1 MGRHVA
7 VALAVAPV
15 PPWPSIAAPLRLVGP
30 YTPAVLT
37 RSRAF
42 AQSFWRART
51 RAVETAEVPPEAED
65 SAAGDVER
73 EPRGGAPG
81 DVADLVP
88 IVLLA
93 GLIALYIVVFGTL
106 TWMQQTNFGTFGF
119 DMGIY
124 DQGIWLLS
132 RFKNPFDTVR
142 GLNYFAHH
150 VNVITLAFVPFY
162 WLGAGP
168 HFLYLIETIWMAL
181 GALPVWLLARDRL
194 GGRWLPLGLAAS
206 FLLYPSLEWINW
218 WHFHPDALIITPLL
232 FAWWLATRGRWGWFS
247 VAVAIALLC
256 KEDAA
261 LAVAALGLALMLRGR
276 RRAGALTCVAGVG
289 WFLLATKVIIPIA
302 NGGSSPFY
310 VRELFPGFGE
320 SLSAIAVNLITHPGR
335 FFSLVTQPDRLTY
348 YRQLLVPVAFL
359 PLAALEVLLVGI
371 PQAAVNSISG
381 HALTHDIRYHYSSIV
396 IAAVFLATVES
407 CARLGGRAA
416 VRRVLVGLVLAASV
430 ATNVVWSPSPIGT
443 HYGSGIWAVA
453 QPRHQ
458 LLRDA
463 LARVPAGAGVSATY
477 NLVPHLTHRVHIY
490 EFPNPWVPT
499 NWGANGENPPDPET
513 ASYLVLDTALNG
525 TQQGLYERLV
535 APNGPF
541 RIVYGVDGIVVARRV
556 APG

>member
-1 MGRHVA
+1 M
-7 VALAVAPV
+7 L
-15 PPWPSIAAPLRLVGP
+15 I
-30 YTPAVLT
+30 

-42 AQSFWRART
+42 AQSFLRART
-51 RAVETAEVPPEAED
+51 RPSAAATTPPEAEPS
-65 SAAGDVER
+65 SAAER
-73 EPRGGAPG
+73 RSRGTTVRTEPRPATLAPA
-81 DVADLVP
+81 VALV
-88 IVLLA
+88 A
-93 GLIALYIVVFGTL
+93 LIALYVIVFGTL

-132 RFKNPFDTVR
+132 RFKNPFDTIR
-142 GLNYFAHH
+142 GLNFFAHH
-150 VNVITLAFVPFY
+150 VNVIALAFVPFY

-168 HFLYLIETIWMAL
+168 HFLYLVETIWMAL
-181 GALPVWLLARDRL
+181 GALPIWLLARDRL
-194 GGRWLPLGLAAS
+194 ASRWLPLGLAAS
-206 FLLYPSLEWINW
+206 YLLYPSLEWINW

-232 FAWWLATRGRWGWFS
+232 FAWWLATRARWGWFS
-247 VAVAIALLC
+247 VAVAVALLC

-261 LAVAALGLALMLRGR
+261 LAVAALGLALAIHGR

-310 VRELFPGFGE
+310 VRELFPGFGD
-320 SLSAIAVNLITHPGR
+320 SLSAIAVNLITHPGK

-348 YRQLLVPVAFL
+348 YRQLLVPVAFM
-359 PLAALEVLLVGI
+359 PLAAIDVLLIGL

-381 HALTHDIRYHYSSIV
+381 HSLTHDIRYHYSSIV

-407 CARLGGRAA
+407 CARLGGRVV
-416 VRRVLVGLVLAASV
+416 VRRLLVGLILVTSLAA
-430 ATNVVWSPSPIGT
+430 NVVWSPSPLGRQ
-443 HYGSGIWAVA
+443 YDSGIWAVA

-458 LLRDA
+458 VVRDA
-463 LARVPAGAGVSATY
+463 LKLVPAGAGVSATY

-513 ASYLVLDTALNG
+513 ADYLVLDVTLNG
-525 TQQGLYERLV
+525 TQQGLYDRLV
-535 APNGPF
+535 TTGGPF
-541 RIVYGVDGIVVARRV
+541 RIVYDVDGIVVARRV

>member
-1 MGRHVA
+1 MA
-7 VALAVAPV
+7 
-15 PPWPSIAAPLRLVGP
+15 IAAPLRLVGP

-81 DVADLVP
+81 DVADFVP

-93 GLIALYIVVFGTL
+93 GVIALYIVVFGTL

-232 FAWWLATRGRWGWFS
+232 FAWWLATRG
-247 VAVAIALLC
+247 V
-256 KEDAA
+256 
-261 LAVAALGLALMLRGR
+261 
-276 RRAGALTCVAGVG
+276 
-289 WFLLATKVIIPIA
+289 
-302 NGGSSPFY
+302 
-310 VRELFPGFGE
+310 
-320 SLSAIAVNLITHPGR
+320 
-335 FFSLVTQPDRLTY
+335 
-348 YRQLLVPVAFL
+348 
-359 PLAALEVLLVGI
+359 
-371 PQAAVNSISG
+371 
-381 HALTHDIRYHYSSIV
+381 
-396 IAAVFLATVES
+396 
-407 CARLGGRAA
+407 
-416 VRRVLVGLVLAASV
+416 
-430 ATNVVWSPSPIGT
+430 
-443 HYGSGIWAVA
+443 
-453 QPRHQ
+453 
-458 LLRDA
+458 
-463 LARVPAGAGVSATY
+463 GAGSRWRWRS
-477 NLVPHLTHRVHIY
+477 LC
-490 EFPNPWVPT
+490 
-499 NWGANGENPPDPET
+499 
-513 ASYLVLDTALNG
+513 S
-525 TQQGLYERLV
+525 
-535 APNGPF
+535 
-541 RIVYGVDGIVVARRV
+541 ARRTRRWRWRPS
-556 APG
+556 AWR

>member
-1 MGRHVA
+1 M
-7 VALAVAPV
+7 
-15 PPWPSIAAPLRLVGP
+15 
-30 YTPAVLT
+30 
-37 RSRAF
+37 
-42 AQSFWRART
+42 
-51 RAVETAEVPPEAED
+51 RAVDTAEVPPEAED
-65 SAAGDVER
+65 SAAGDVEQ
-73 EPRGGAPG
+73 EPGRRGPG
-81 DVADLVP
+81 GPVDLVP
-88 IVLLA
+88 VLVLT

-132 RFKNPFDTVR
+132 RFKAPFDTVR

-194 GGRWLPLGLAAS
+194 GGRWLPVGLAVS

-232 FAWWLATRGRWGWFS
+232 FAWWLATRARWGWFS

-261 LAVAALGLALMLRGR
+261 LAVAALGLALMIRGR
-276 RRAGALTCVAGVG
+276 RRAGVLTCVVGVG

-310 VRELFPGFGE
+310 VRELFPGFGD
-320 SLSAIAVNLITHPGR
+320 SLSAIFVNLLTHPGK

-348 YRQLLVPVAFL
+348 YRQLLVPVAFM
-359 PLAALEVLLVGI
+359 PLAALEVLLIGI

-381 HALTHDIRYHYSSIV
+381 HELTHDIHYHYSSIV

-407 CARLGGRAA
+407 CARLGGRVA

-443 HYGSGIWAVA
+443 HYRSGIWAVA

-458 LLRDA
+458 VVRDA
-463 LARVPAGAGVSATY
+463 LEVVPAGAGVSATY

-499 NWGANGENPPDPET
+499 NWGANGEHPPDPET
-513 ASYLVLDTALNG
+513 ANYLVLDTAVNG

-541 RIVYGVDGIVVARRV
+541 RIVYDVDGIVVARRV